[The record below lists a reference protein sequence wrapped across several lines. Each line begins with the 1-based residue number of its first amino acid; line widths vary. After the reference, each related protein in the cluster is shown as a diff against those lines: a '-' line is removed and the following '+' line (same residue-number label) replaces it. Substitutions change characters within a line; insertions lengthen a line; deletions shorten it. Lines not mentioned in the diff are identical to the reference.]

1 MLILLE
7 LGWGQGKGS
16 VSCANIILS
25 AFIQQKISAAGHQ
38 QDRWLWE
45 VHLHLS
51 LHIKCTFV
59 HAQNKC
65 QGLPVLPLPS
75 LLKTHRVNNYN
86 TERFATSSSW
96 LYCDKW
102 QFSVLCRHTGE
113 LQTTEWGA
121 GGEESCTEVNERQLS
136 MSVLS
141 YIKVTQMSVLS
152 DSVNF
157 LISQFEVSTSAISI
171 LNASLAFREILIHA
185 LICTVM

>member
-7 LGWGQGKGS
+7 LGWGQGKSS
-16 VSCANIILS
+16 VSCSKHHSFCFYLA
-25 AFIQQKISAAGHQ
+25 KISAAGHQ

-51 LHIKCTFV
+51 LCIKCAFV

-65 QGLPVLPLPS
+65 QGLPALPLPS

-102 QFSVLCRHTGE
+102 QFSILWRHTSE
-113 LQTTEWGA
+113 LQTTEGQQGKKAVQRLMKDSSPW
-121 GGEESCTEVNERQLS
+121 
-136 MSVLS
+136 VLFLT
-141 YIKVTQMSVLS
+141 VTQLSVLS
-152 DSVNF
+152 DSVDF

-171 LNASLAFREILIHA
+171 LNASLAFYSEQRK
-185 LICTVM
+185 

>member
-7 LGWGQGKGS
+7 LGWGQGKSS
-16 VSCANIILS
+16 VSCSKHHSFCFYLA
-25 AFIQQKISAAGHQ
+25 KISAAGHQ

-51 LHIKCTFV
+51 LCIKCAFV

-65 QGLPVLPLPS
+65 QGLPALPLPS
-75 LLKTHRVNNYN
+75 LLKTHRVSNYN

-102 QFSVLCRHTGE
+102 QFSILWRHTSE

-121 GGEESCTEVNERQLS
+121 AGEESCTEVNERQLS
-136 MSVLS
+136 MSFISYSNPAVRIIRLS
-141 YIKVTQMSVLS
+141 RLPDFSVWGEHLSHFHPKCQFGILLRAKKVTVQCRM
-152 DSVNF
+152 
-157 LISQFEVSTSAISI
+157 
-171 LNASLAFREILIHA
+171 
-185 LICTVM
+185 